1 MNQTAAKTALQ
12 TAQQGFSL
20 IEIAIALALAAV
32 ISINYL
38 YNQSQDNEISRAK
51 VQAGYF
57 MTVNDAMGSYM
68 QQYYD
73 QLRVLPGE
81 CSLVRLKTGVTPA
94 ALPNPNLCRWTDP
107 TPPNNPSPANALQP
121 TLAELRTLGNLDN
134 GFQDSFLWGTD
145 TVVRNSAGNTV
156 NPSYATRIQIACTGN
171 APITNGTAA
180 CASPQLSS
188 LVFNSQPF
196 SATIDD
202 FFKLSRYQLLGA
214 AITNMGG
221 DGLMSLETQ
230 SDNKANTSRSQG
242 NLYGVAQKSWT
253 ANPIQD
259 GTGRGIPGILAVQ
272 NQVRWTC
279 SAH

>member
-81 CSLVRLKTGVTPA
+81 CSLVRLKTGVTPSLA
-94 ALPNPNLCRWTDP
+94 KCWQNLSAIFDG
-107 TPPNNPSPANALQP
+107 SIANAGK
-121 TLAELRTLGNLDN
+121 A
-134 GFQDSFLWGTD
+134 D
-145 TVVRNSAGNTV
+145 T
-156 NPSYATRIQIACTGN
+156 
-171 APITNGTAA
+171 TAA
-180 CASPQLSS
+180 TNPPTMTSRRLIVMFASMGL
-188 LVFNSQPF
+188 LVQRL
-196 SATIDD
+196 DD
-202 FFKLSRYQLLGA
+202 FIS
-214 AITNMGG
+214 
-221 DGLMSLETQ
+221 DLMQ
-230 SDNKANTSRSQG
+230 F
-242 NLYGVAQKSWT
+242 
-253 ANPIQD
+253 
-259 GTGRGIPGILAVQ
+259 
-272 NQVRWTC
+272 
-279 SAH
+279 